1 MIILC
6 LQVKIENRSGADRVI
21 EILPLPNSS
30 FRTVHSVVEV
40 KSRCF
45 TTVPIH
51 FKPTSPGEHLAS
63 VNLRWEGNLLSASL
77 QGKGVDQ

>member
-1 MIILC
+1 M
-6 LQVKIENRSGADRVI
+6 SG
-21 EILPLPNSS
+21 SS

-45 TTVPIH
+45 TTVPVH

-63 VNLRWEGNLLSASL
+63 VNLRWEGNLLAASL
-77 QGKGVDQ
+77 QGNGVQK